1 MKKIFILIVFITL
14 ANCSNNKSVYW
25 CGDHQCIN
33 KNEQAEYFKKTMI
46 VEIKEIKKKTKNSN
60 SKKDNKLKQNKLD
73 EKRRIQDEKA
83 LEKKIKK
90 DQKSTN
96 KVEKKNINS
105 TFDDTNSSHDMLS
118 STIKFNDLVNKIIEK
133 NSLRPYPDINDIPN

>member
-90 DQKSTN
+90 DQKRRTQDEKALEKKIKKDQKSTN
-96 KVEKKNINS
+96 TVEKKIL
-105 TFDDTNSSHDMLS
+105 TQHLMIQIVLMTCY
-118 STIKFNDLVNKIIEK
+118 
-133 NSLRPYPDINDIPN
+133 RAQ